1 MILKLRNGFTLAEVL
16 ITLGVIGVIAAITM
30 PTLIKNYKKQYT
42 VNKLKETYTIL
53 SQALQ
58 RAVVENGE
66 PKNWIYNDG
75 DFFVENYLSPY
86 LKIIKKSSNSP
97 KHYYLSGTELPKH
110 LYDNCKHYYLING
123 VEITVRPYEN
133 THYIIMADLNGIQG
147 PNTYGK
153 DCFKFQFVNSADDF
167 SLSKSFGF
175 NGATTDR
182 AQIKANCKKG
192 QKGDFCGALIMHDG
206 WKIEKDYPW

>member
-1 MILKLRNGFTLAEVL
+1 MKKFNAFTLAEIL
-16 ITLGVIGVIAAITM
+16 ITLGVIGVVAAMTM

-66 PKNWIYNDG
+66 PKNWIYNGG

-97 KHYYLSGTELPKH
+97 RHYYLSGVELPKNF
-110 LYDNCKHYYLING
+110 YDNCIHYYLING
-123 VEITVRPYEN
+123 VEITVRPYGN
-133 THYIIMADLNGIQG
+133 THHIIMADLNGIQG

-153 DCFKFQFVNSADDF
+153 DCFKFEFVNSADDF
-167 SLSKSFGF
+167 SLSKSFRF
-175 NGATTDR
+175 NGTTSDISK
-182 AQIKANCKKG
+182 IKADCKKG
-192 QKGDFCGALIMHDG
+192 QNGDFCGAWIMENG
-206 WKIEKDYPW
+206 WKIPDDYPW